1 MKMIDDCLPDMY
13 VKSVYDIDYKKLY
26 DEGIRY
32 ALFDV
37 DSTLLPFDNIDV
49 RDEHLKLFDGI
60 RNLGIQTAL
69 YSNGSYRRVKPV
81 ADKLNVKFVASAHKP
96 VYKGFKVIKEM
107 FDDKC
112 EPVNTI
118 FVGDSLLVDMLFAD
132 KCGVKKIL
140 VDYIPDDG
148 FNIKGK
154 VVWLMQ
160 VAASKALENKGF
172 SYGKKYYLSKGE

>member
-96 VYKGFKVIKEM
+96 VYKGFKVIREM

-118 FVGDSLLVDMLFAD
+118 FVGDSLLVDMLKLFA
-132 KCGVKKIL
+132 KCLMISVSRLIL
-140 VDYIPDDG
+140 FLSAIH
-148 FNIKGK
+148 F
-154 VVWLMQ
+154 WLTCFLQ
-160 VAASKALENKGF
+160 ISAG
-172 SYGKKYYLSKGE
+172 